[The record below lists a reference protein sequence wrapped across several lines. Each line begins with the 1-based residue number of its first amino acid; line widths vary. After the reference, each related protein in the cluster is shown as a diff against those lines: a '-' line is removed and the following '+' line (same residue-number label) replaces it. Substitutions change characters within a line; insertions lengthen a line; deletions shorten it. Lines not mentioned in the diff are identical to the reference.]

1 MSKVELG
8 KLSQRGLEKKDLVS
22 GQYQYK
28 KRSQWVSVWRRL
40 RKSRTAM
47 FGLAVLTCF
56 VFLIIFADIIV
67 DYKGVALYQDYE
79 NRLAPPSARYWL
91 GTDNYGRDMLARII
105 HGTRVSYSIA
115 FGAVGTASIIGVLLG
130 ATAAYTGGI
139 VDTIIMRIMD
149 TLMAIPNLL
158 LALAIM
164 AALGSGAFNLA
175 LAMAISH
182 GPQFARL
189 IRSSVLSVVE
199 EEYIVAAKACGAS
212 HLRIVFK
219 HVLPNAIGP
228 IIVKA
233 TMSAATVIIAAAGLS
248 FIGVGVEPPI
258 PEWGTLL
265 AENREFLRTHMYLLT
280 YPGLAIVLSALSLN
294 LLGDGLR
301 DALDPRLKN

>member
-1 MSKVELG
+1 MQP
-8 KLSQRGLEKKDLVS
+8 KLRQQDFATIEHK
-22 GQYQYK
+22 QYK
-28 KRSQWVSVWRRL
+28 KRNQLAFIWNKL

-47 FGLAVLTCF
+47 FGLAVLGF
-56 VFLIIFADIIV
+56 FFLVIIFADVIV
-67 DYKGVALYQDYE
+67 DYEDVALYQDYK
-79 NRLAPPSARYWL
+79 NRLALPSAQHWF

-105 HGTRVSYSIA
+105 HGSRVSYSIA
-115 FGAVGTASIIGVLLG
+115 FGAIGTAALVGVILG
-130 ATAAYTGGI
+130 ATAAYSGGL

-164 AALGSGAFNLA
+164 AALGSGAFNLGM
-175 LAMAISH
+175 AMAISNT
-182 GPQFARL
+182 PQFARL
-189 IRSSVLSVVE
+189 IRSSVLTVVDQ
-199 EEYIVAAKACGAS
+199 EYVMAAKACGTS
-212 HLRIVFK
+212 HLRIIFK
-219 HVLPNAIGP
+219 HILPNAIGP

-248 FIGVGVEPPI
+248 FIGVGVQPPV

-265 AENREFLRTHMYLLT
+265 AENREFLRTNMYLVT
-280 YPGLAIVLSALSLN
+280 FPGLAIVLSALSLN